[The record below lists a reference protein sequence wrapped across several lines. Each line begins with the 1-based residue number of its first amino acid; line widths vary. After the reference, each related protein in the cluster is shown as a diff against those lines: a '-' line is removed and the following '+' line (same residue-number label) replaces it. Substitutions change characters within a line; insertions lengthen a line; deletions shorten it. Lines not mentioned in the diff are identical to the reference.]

1 MSYVFIE
8 PENPSA
14 MQQRPYSGGLL
25 PAQYQTPGSAMV
37 GLGLTEDQQKT
48 LKTALLVLLGGF
60 FIWWLFLSKSS
71 PLKRNPG
78 RGKNKVVKLSGS
90 SESGWHWRLLRK
102 GSKRHGPF
110 ATQDEAADDAE
121 GYGYKVLS

>member
-1 MSYVFIE
+1 MSYVFVE
-8 PENPSA
+8 SENPSA

-48 LKTALLVLLGGF
+48 LKNLLLIAGVLLLGY
-60 FIWWLFLSKSS
+60 WLFFSKNS

-90 SESGWHWRLLRK
+90 SENGWHWRLLRK

-121 GYGYKVLS
+121 GYGYKVLV